1 MRWPFGKVVS
11 FDVAQACIEPWK
23 AIVAEQNHMIHEL
36 QEMLR
41 AEIAYNHAL
50 KVNGAVI
57 PEPTKTLERPEFD
70 PVMAA
75 ITAKAGPDRKLR
87 AMMAGEAMRS
97 RQAGIDDVEII
108 RAIEQGVTIDDEEGV
123 VL

>member
-1 MRWPFGKVVS
+1 MTWPWISRAVYMARHKEFLREREAHHTEMRDWAVRYDSLLEK
-11 FDVAQACIEPWK
+11 
-23 AIVAEQNHMIHEL
+23 
-36 QEMLR
+36 
-41 AEIAYNHAL
+41 YHAL
-50 KVNGAVI
+50 KLQGASI

-75 ITAKAGPDRKLR
+75 ITAKAGPDRRLR
-87 AMMAGEAMRS
+87 AQMSAEVMRS

-108 RAIEQGVTIDDEEGV
+108 RAIEQGVTIDDEAGI